1 MNYRHAYHAGSHT
14 DVFKHAVLAMLLEH
28 LRGKPKPFTVLDTH
42 AGAGRYDLTAVE
54 AGKTGEAADGIG
66 ASSARTSRPQR
77 PISASSAIS
86 TRTDSVLIRGRR
98 RSLPPSSATR
108 TG

>member
-14 DVFKHAVLAMLLEH
+14 DVFKHAVLVMLLEH

-54 AGKTGEAADGIG
+54 AGED
-66 ASSARTSRPQR
+66 R
-77 PISASSAIS
+77 
-86 TRTDSVLIRGRR
+86 RGRR
-98 RSLPPSSATR
+98 RHRRA
-108 TG
+108 